1 MKRSQVNRAIKEMEA
16 LTGRHGFALPDF
28 CKWTPEEWQ
37 SKGREYDEIRDNML
51 GWDITDFGS
60 GDFDRIGFAL
70 ITLRNG
76 NLKLEKYK
84 KPYAEKL
91 LMLREGQYALMH
103 FHWSKMEDII
113 NRGGGNILI
122 RVYNSLPDGDMD
134 RESGV
139 TVHSDG
145 RRYTVA
151 AGTQVKL
158 CPGGSITIMQGMY
171 HDFNVEPGTGA
182 VLLGEVSMVND
193 DANDNRFYEPA
204 GRFPA
209 IEEDEPPCRLL
220 CNEYPRAIEYRVFP
234 SG

>member
-1 MKRSQVNRAIKEMEA
+1 MET
-16 LTGRHGFALPDF
+16 LIGEHRFELPDF

-37 SKGREYDEIRDNML
+37 NKSCEYDELRDNML

-70 ITLRNG
+70 ITIRNG
-76 NLKLEKYK
+76 NLKNAKYK

-91 LMLREGQYALMH
+91 LMLNEGQYALMH

-134 RESGV
+134 RESDV
-139 TVHSDG
+139 TVYSDG
-145 RRYTVA
+145 RCYTVS
-151 AGTQVKL
+151 AGTQVRL
-158 CPGGSITIMQGMY
+158 IPGSSITIMQGMY
-171 HDFNVEPGTGA
+171 QDFNVEQGTGS

-193 DANDNRFYEPA
+193 DTTDNHFYETA

-209 IEEDEPPCRLL
+209 IEEDEPPYRLL
-220 CNEYPRAIEYRVFP
+220 CNEYPRAKQ
-234 SG
+234 